1 MDLAIDV
8 ITAILDVLDIQHGCQ
23 GLFESLGNGCELPI
37 G

>member
-8 ITAILDVLDIQHGCQ
+8 IAAILDVLDIQHGCQ